1 MNETF
6 QIIINTSLLRE
17 LSKSKLLTYYG
28 KFYYVNDEDLTNEE
42 KIKSNLLDLL
52 DWDTNGDSGLEL
64 FCSRFESIKKSDLK
78 ELITFILNNSD
89 EIIKRSKEEVKL
101 RKLEHQKVIR
111 NSYEI
116 LEDKRKTHFCD
127 ENYKV
132 NPYGKP
138 AKETIY
144 KGRIYKSRQECMYK
158 EGLTKNQLYQYLKKH
173 EGSKNNKND
182 S

>member
-28 KFYYVNDEDLTNEE
+28 RFYYVDNEDLTNEE
-42 KIKSNLLDLL
+42 KIRSNLLDLL

-64 FCSRFESIKKSDLK
+64 FCSRFESIKRSDLK
-78 ELITFILNNSD
+78 ELVKFILNNTD
-89 EIIKRSKEEVKL
+89 EIIKRSKKEFKL
-101 RKLEHQKVIR
+101 RELEHQKVIR
-111 NSYEI
+111 THFEI
-116 LEDKRKTHFCD
+116 LEDKRKKHFCD
-127 ENYKV
+127 ENYEV

-144 KGRIYKSRQECMYK
+144 EGRRYKSRQECMYK
-158 EGLTKNQLYQYLKKH
+158 EGLTKAQLYKYLKKH
-173 EGSKNNKND
+173 ETNKNN
-182 S
+182 